1 MGAVNPTT
9 FSILTY
15 RAFEPTEIS
24 GLKAWYDASTINQA
38 DGTNVSAWLDSSG
51 NEAHMYQ
58 STTSA
63 QPTLQTN
70 ELNGRAVVRFDGT
83 DDFMNLTAPFDVL
96 PNNVPSVNANTF
108 SNNGNYLICS
118 NGSTSPYVVLYKKN
132 GNVFNKM
139 TNLGSFTGT
148 ASYQPTFN
156 IDDTYLQIGSNASPY
171 LHIYKRT
178 DDSFS
183 KLSNPATLPNGAV
196 VSSHFSSDSTYLAI
210 CGSFTGRLS
219 IYKRSLDT
227 FTILTA
233 PATIPTGSISR
244 SVMFSPDDSFLAVA
258 DSSSP
263 YILFYSRSGDV
274 FTKLTNPTTLPT
286 SALNTLNWLNST
298 TCAVGQ
304 DASNTILI
312 YQYDGSSKFELLTSF
327 NVTGATG
334 INSLR
339 YSNSKNYLAV
349 AHNATNYFTVYSISG
364 TTYTA
369 LSNPASLPLG
379 AGRGV
384 AWGFNDTSLVVA
396 HTTSPNVQAYTF
408 DGTTLTNLTKL
419 NMFRN
424 VGGGTVFVVKKVNPT
439 GNQQFSFSAMR
450 GGTNTFG
457 GRINLGSS
465 VTDNKYILTGRR
477 LDADSSQIL
486 YSTRSADN
494 IFTILT
500 GLFDYS
506 NSNAYLYNDNVLL
519 SSSTSFQ
526 TDGNSSDT
534 NSVVIKIG
542 ATDSVSTF
550 FLSGDIA
557 EIIVFNRT
565 LTTQELKNVH
575 YYLATKYNISVP
587 L

>member
-24 GLKAWYDASTINQA
+24 GLKAWYDASTIDQA

-196 VSSHFSSDSTYLAI
+196 VSSHFSSDSTYLAV

-286 SALNTLNWLNST
+286 SGLNSLNWLNST

-312 YQYDGSSKFELLTSF
+312 YQYNGSSKFELLTSF

-369 LSNPASLPLG
+369 ISNPASLPIST
-379 AGRGV
+379 GRGV
-384 AWGFNDTSLVVA
+384 AWGLNDTSLVVS
-396 HTTSPNVQAYTF
+396 HTNSPFIQAYTF

-424 VGGGTVFVVKKVNPT
+424 VGGASVFAVVKYTLSGTEHISFFSSVGTSTDTRFSLSRNPT
-439 GNQQFSFSAMR
+439 FKLVQNVRA
-450 GGTNTFG
+450 
-457 GRINLGSS
+457 
-465 VTDNKYILTGRR
+465 
-477 LDADSSQIL
+477 LD
-486 YSTRSADN
+486 
-494 IFTILT
+494 
-500 GLFDYS
+500 
-506 NSNAYLYNDNVLL
+506 
-519 SSSTSFQ
+519 
-526 TDGNSSDT
+526 SDT
-534 NSVVIKIG
+534 NPQNLSTQSIDGFSYYIHSAFSNFNLREHRQYINNFLDGSKDGITTAG
-542 ATDSVSTF
+542 NTSNTDSRNILLGRLATGASY
-550 FLSGDIA
+550 LNGDIA
-557 EIIVFNRT
+557 EIIVFNRA
-565 LTTQELKNVH
+565 LTTQEIKNVH
-575 YYLATKYNISVP
+575 YYLAQKYNISVP